1 MGDTISNPGDINKEP
16 LVSIIMPAYNAS
28 NTIMESINSV
38 LEQTYT
44 NYEIIVIND
53 ASTDNTLNIISN
65 ITDKRLIVLDLE
77 KNGGVAKARNAGIEK
92 AGGEYIAFLDSDD
105 VWLPTKLE
113 EQIAFMIKNNK
124 TFTYTDYYVMGTYSN
139 RSAGEKKRK
148 ADSRIDFKKL
158 KKGNQI
164 GCLTVVVKSDI
175 MKRYLMP
182 EIRHEDYGTWLKV
195 LKEEGIYAYNV
206 GKCLARYRVHGG
218 SLSGNKIKAA
228 TWQWNI
234 YRSFLKLGF
243 FESLYYFFFYVVN
256 GILKRI

>member
-65 ITDKRLIVLDLE
+65 ITDKRLVILDLKE
-77 KNGGVAKARNAGIEK
+77 NGGVARARNTGIIK
-92 AGGEYIAFLDSDD
+92 AQGEYIAFLDSDD
-105 VWLPTKLE
+105 TWLPTKLE
-113 EQIAFMIKNNK
+113 EQITFMIKTNK
-124 TFTYTDYYVMGTYSN
+124 AFTYTDYYIMGTYNKETGS
-139 RSAGEKKRK
+139 EKTRK
-148 ADSRIDFKKL
+148 FDSRVDFNKL

-164 GCLTVVVKSDI
+164 GCLTVIVKSDI
-175 MKRYLMP
+175 MKRHLMP
-182 EIRHEDYGTWLKV
+182 KIRHEDYGTWLKV

-218 SLSGNKIKAA
+218 SLSGNKLKAA

-234 YRSFLKLGF
+234 YRSFLKLGL
-243 FESLYYFFFYVVN
+243 FESLYYFFSYVVN
-256 GILKRI
+256 GILRRL